1 MVKVHTGPLEPTM
14 ADRAKKVDSME
25 GCIDQGSVSRYRA
38 VPRDPISLLL
48 AFLPECLDGF
58 LTDRWAHSV
67 RPHGGGLY
75 INSTH

>member
-67 RPHGGGLY
+67 RPWWLSLY
-75 INSTH
+75 K